1 MNKQEQIKAAAD
13 MDGWLF
19 DEYNEFDKRSNKNVA
34 KESFDRFIEN
44 AAKNRWKQQ

>member
-19 DEYNEFDKRSNKNVA
+19 DEYNELDKRSNKNVA
-34 KESFDRFIEN
+34 KDSFDRFIEN